1 MALSQTFWGTTGAL
15 ATDQAKVGE
24 EDGSGGKTSQ
34 ERENPSFF
42 IAFSVSFFVELN

>member
-1 MALSQTFWGTTGAL
+1 MALSQTFWGTTGAV

-34 ERENPSFF
+34 ERKSIFLYCFFSFF
-42 IAFSVSFFVELN
+42 LC

>member
-1 MALSQTFWGTTGAL
+1 MALSQTFWGT
-15 ATDQAKVGE
+15 TDQAKVGE

-42 IAFSVSFFVELN
+42 IAFSVSLFVELN